1 MMRKCSVSRGSI
13 DEMRDEVGVIIDLSE
28 VLPCIVV
35 LDSSSQFGHAVEIL
49 SKSITH
55 YYCSASAM
63 FLIVMLNK

>member
-1 MMRKCSVSRGSI
+1 LI
-13 DEMRDEVGVIIDLSE
+13 DCAEVLQLVGMIIDLSE

-63 FLIVMLNK
+63 FLIVIMLNK